1 MIKEGKMFNQ
11 IQIIGNVGKDPE
23 IRAMPSGDLVAN
35 FSVATSEKWKDKAG
49 ELQTKT
55 EWHNVTVYGKLAEIC
70 EKYLKSGK
78 MVFIQGSVVSQKY
91 TDKNGIEKRSTHI
104 KADTIR
110 LLGGEKTDTNKSTQ
124 NNSKP
129 PSTGS
134 GFDDMD
140 DSIPF

>member
-1 MIKEGKMFNQ
+1 
-11 IQIIGNVGKDPE
+11 
-23 IRAMPSGDLVAN
+23 
-35 FSVATSEKWKDKAG
+35 
-49 ELQTKT
+49 
-55 EWHNVTVYGKLAEIC
+55 
-70 EKYLKSGK
+70 

-124 NNSKP
+124 NNTKP
-129 PSTGS
+129 SNSGS